1 MIVLTTGKSYI
12 DIDGYA
18 SCLAYRELL
27 KLQGIESKFV
37 SDATLN
43 YSVTNS
49 LLELPFHIDDYEIK
63 SDDEFIVLDLSN
75 EKFFPDFVKEEYII
89 ELVDH
94 HLGFE
99 DYWKAKLDSNA
110 IIEQIGS
117 VATIIVEKY
126 EKCVLLQKMDEGI
139 AKLLMAAILDNTL
152 NFTAK
157 ITTKRDKDAY
167 LKLQEITKEL
177 NFSDIY
183 FNECQ
188 NVIEGNLEYSIVND
202 LKIEKASSILPN
214 IFGQLTIWDI
224 DKILKR
230 VDKIEQIISSYGD
243 EWMINIISL
252 KENAS
257 YIICSDNMVRHNIE
271 KLFDCIVIKD
281 LLIIKPA
288 KLRKEIMGEA
298 MLKK

>member
-63 SDDEFIVLDLSN
+63 SDDE
-75 EKFFPDFVKEEYII
+75 FPDFVKEEYII

-271 KLFDCIVIKD
+271 KLFDCIVSKD